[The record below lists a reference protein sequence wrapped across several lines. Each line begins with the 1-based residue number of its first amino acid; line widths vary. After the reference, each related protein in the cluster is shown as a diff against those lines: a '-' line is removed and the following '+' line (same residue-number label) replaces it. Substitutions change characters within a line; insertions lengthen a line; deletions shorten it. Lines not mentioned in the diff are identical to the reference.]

1 MSDIDYLNE
10 FNGLVKKPE
19 LNAKGELVTDD
30 MLAKMRE
37 DQRRKR
43 KEKLYSY
50 SPEKLLSR

>member
-10 FNGLVKKPE
+10 FYGLVKKPE

-37 DQRRKR
+37 NQRRKR

-50 SPEKLLSR
+50 SPEKSLSR